1 MVSGI
6 SRNYISGISSGM
18 DTDSLISQM
27 IEASSAR
34 KYALERKKN
43 KLSYQQSMLQD
54 INLKLYELQTKATD
68 LTFSKTFNSK
78 TVESTDSKVVNATA
92 TTVAKPGTY
101 NVKVKQLATATSVTS
116 KAKLAGSL
124 ELGNNVSSSGKMGGS
139 NTDLSDLGITADST
153 ANLKITTSGNGGQT
167 KTFNIST
174 SANGATSVDG
184 LIKNINNSI
193 KANAELNG
201 KLVATYDDKNN
212 KIKFNLL
219 DTKIASAR
227 IEDVSTPGSD
237 GVIDKLFE
245 GSNGTIELTK
255 DIPVKES
262 TKTINSGLNATLK
275 NLNFTKGEIKLKYG
289 TNEMTINMSS
299 FDENMTVDQLVKNLN
314 AQIDENASF
323 NRTGGVTGN
332 PKDRVAEFRYDESSG
347 KLRFVATNTGDSK
360 TLSISDNDGT
370 STFAQKIFGNS
381 VSNSNFDG
389 GKKLSEETFATP
401 ITNGV
406 FTIDGVQ
413 ISIDPTADTLQ
424 NVLSRISSMTGI
436 EATYDSETDKISFT
450 RRDGSNAP
458 IGVGSSNDTS
468 NFLSVTGMI
477 AGNQLSAAKITGRDS
492 SALKKTIVDSTDPEN
507 PVTTV
512 RPFSLAEFR
521 SEATVPDD
529 GEGHSINGRMK
540 ISVNGTDHYL
550 DYSSGQKI
558 QDILDEISNID
569 GIESA
574 YYDASSG
581 KINVIGSDRGAANS
595 ISIEDVNGGTLASD
609 LGINTTAYGSDTGST
624 LVGAKSLSDI
634 KTASPLAQAGF
645 ATDVTGGT
653 FTINGVKFTISNTQN
668 QTVDSVVDMINN
680 NEKVGVKAQYNP
692 TTGEFIL
699 TSTETGNRAI
709 AIGDASDTSNFL
721 SVMGLTG
728 AVQDIGKNCIY
739 SIDSVYGGTEQ
750 VSQSNTIT
758 DAIEGLTLNFRETTV
773 GAGEAISVKVDT
785 ESAKTAIKDF
795 IELYNEITETIY
807 EKLTEKK
814 SSEQKALTGLTD
826 SEKEALSKEDLET
839 YESNYKVG
847 LLQGDTTL
855 RTIRSQMRSIMAS
868 VVPGADALY
877 DSLTDIGISTGAVGS
892 DYKAT
897 MVGKLSIVDE
907 DKLDKALQ
915 SNPEAVTKLF
925 NADPADGKGEG
936 MGIARKLKNAL
947 DSFTK
952 SNGLLTSRIGRID
965 GSTGSSQMG
974 KQISAL
980 IEQISLQQEKL
991 NKKEESLIK
1000 RFSQMESALNN
1011 FQSQSQSFSNQ
1022 LAKLG
1027 G

>member
-139 NTDLSDLGITADST
+139 NTDLSVLGISSNTP
-153 ANLKITTSGNGGQT
+153 NLSISVNGQPAI
-167 KTFNIST
+167 NVAT
-174 SANGATSVDG
+174 SADG
-184 LIKNINNSI
+184 SKTVGDLINNINNSI
-193 KANAELNG
+193 KANHNLDG
-201 KLVATYDDKNN
+201 KIVATYDDKNN

-219 DTKIASAR
+219 DSKIQNVT
-227 IEDVSTPGSD
+227 ISD
-237 GVIDKLFE
+237 SGGTDPNGVITKLFDDS
-245 GSNGTIELTK
+245 GSVTLTK
-255 DIPVKES
+255 DVPVTS
-262 TKTINSGLNATLK
+262 SSVSMNSGLSATLK
-275 NLNFTKGEIKLKYG
+275 DLNFTKGEIKLNYG
-289 TNEMTINMSS
+289 SNEMTINMSG
-299 FDENMTVDQLVKNLN
+299 FDENTMTVDQLVKNLN
-314 AQIDENASF
+314 AQIDENANF
-323 NRTGGVTGN
+323 NRTGHVTGN
-332 PKDRVAEFRYDESSG
+332 PKDRVAEFRYDDSSG
-347 KLRFVATNTGDSK
+347 KLRFVATDTGDSK

-389 GKKLSEETFATP
+389 GKRLSEETFATP

-424 NVLSRISSMTGI
+424 GVLSRISSMTEI
-436 EATYDSETDKISFT
+436 DATYDSETDKISFT

-645 ATDVTGGT
+645 ATDVTSGT

-668 QTVDSVVDMINN
+668 QTVDSVVDMINK

-868 VVPGADALY
+868 VVPGANALY
-877 DSLTDIGISTGAVGS
+877 DSLTDIGISTGSIGS

-897 MVGKLSIVDE
+897 MVGKLTIVDE

>member
-139 NTDLSDLGITADST
+139 NTDLSVLGISSNTP
-153 ANLKITTSGNGGQT
+153 NLSISVNGQPAI
-167 KTFNIST
+167 NVAT
-174 SANGATSVDG
+174 SADG
-184 LIKNINNSI
+184 SKTVGDLINNINNSI
-193 KANAELNG
+193 KANHNLDG
-201 KLVATYDDKNN
+201 KIVATYDDKNN

-219 DTKIASAR
+219 DSKIQNVT
-227 IEDVSTPGSD
+227 ISD
-237 GVIDKLFE
+237 SGGTDPNGVITKLFDDS
-245 GSNGTIELTK
+245 GSVTLTK
-255 DIPVKES
+255 DVPVTS
-262 TKTINSGLNATLK
+262 SSVSMNSGLSATLK
-275 NLNFTKGEIKLKYG
+275 DLNFTKGEIKLNYG
-289 TNEMTINMSS
+289 SNEMTINMSG
-299 FDENMTVDQLVKNLN
+299 FDENTMTVDQLVKNLN
-314 AQIDENASF
+314 AQIDENANF
-323 NRTGGVTGN
+323 NRTGHVTGN
-332 PKDRVAEFRYDESSG
+332 PKDRVAEFRYDDSSG
-347 KLRFVATNTGDSK
+347 KLRFVATDTGDSK

-389 GKKLSEETFATP
+389 GKRLSEETFATP

-424 NVLSRISSMTGI
+424 GVLSRISSMTEI
-436 EATYDSETDKISFT
+436 DATYDSETDKISFT

-668 QTVDSVVDMINN
+668 QTVDSVVDMINK